1 MLVLVNKFGVLVM
14 FGSFRKAW
22 LLPVQQS
29 QVAQLKIEPD
39 TMQALEAGRTN
50 EATRGFWEPKS
61 RLFLDEYL
69 LEIPASERSRCWIGA
84 EIPSA

>member
-1 MLVLVNKFGVLVM
+1 M

-29 QVAQLKIEPD
+29 QVAQLKIGPD
-39 TMQALEAGRTN
+39 AIQALDADRTN
-50 EATRGFWEPKS
+50 AAARGFWQPKS